1 MVENSKNIMITK
13 ASGEIEA
20 FEPMKLLR
28 SLNRAGANEQIAHQ
42 ILLDMEP
49 IISNGVSTRKI
60 YKKALSLL
68 RQKMKSSA
76 IRYRIKDALME
87 LGDSGHPFEIFT
99 GEIYKHL
106 GYAVKTGIVVEGK
119 SITHEMDVI
128 ATSQKTQQIIECKY
142 SQLHGKYVSIQVPLY
157 VHSRVNDIIAYRS
170 NLEEYKDFSFT
181 AGVATNT
188 RFSPDC
194 IKYASDYGINL
205 LSWDYPE
212 GKSLRE
218 LIQKEHILPVTV
230 LSTLSQHEKDYL
242 ISHDIVT
249 CEQLVKNST
258 MLSEIGL
265 SPKKIHTVQI
275 ELDTVLEDKI
285 QR

>member
-1 MVENSKNIMITK
+1 MVNTSKHIMVTK
-13 ASGEIEA
+13 ASGEMEA
-20 FEPMKLLR
+20 FEPIKLLR

-42 ILLDMEP
+42 ILLDIEP
-49 IISNGVSTRKI
+49 SLSNGISTRKI

-68 RQKMKSSA
+68 RQKMKGSA

-106 GYAVKTGIVVEGK
+106 GYSVETAIVVEGK

-128 ATSQKTQQIIECKY
+128 ATSQGTQQLIECKY
-142 SQLHGKYVSIQVPLY
+142 SKLQGKYISIQVPLY
-157 VHSRVNDIIAYRS
+157 VYSRVNDIIAYRS
-170 NLEEYKDFSFT
+170 KQEKYKNFSFT
-181 AGVATNT
+181 AGVVTNT

-218 LIQKEHILPVTV
+218 IIQKENILPITL
-230 LSTLSQHEKDYL
+230 LSTLNQHEKKSL

-265 SPKKIHTVQI
+265 SQRKIQTVRI
-275 ELDTVLEDKI
+275 ELDVLMQTK
-285 QR
+285 R

>member
-1 MVENSKNIMITK
+1 MVNTSKHIMVTK
-13 ASGEIEA
+13 ASGEMEA
-20 FEPMKLLR
+20 FEPIKLLR

-42 ILLDMEP
+42 ILLDIEP
-49 IISNGVSTRKI
+49 SLSNGISTRKI

-68 RQKMKSSA
+68 RQKMKGSA

-106 GYAVKTGIVVEGK
+106 GYAVETAIVVEGK

-128 ATSQKTQQIIECKY
+128 ATSQGTQQLIECKY
-142 SQLHGKYVSIQVPLY
+142 SKLQGKYISIQVPLY
-157 VHSRVNDIIAYRS
+157 VYSRVNDIIAYRS
-170 NLEEYKDFSFT
+170 KQEKYNNFSFT
-181 AGVATNT
+181 AGVVTNT

-212 GKSLRE
+212 EKSLRE
-218 LIQKEHILPVTV
+218 IIQKENILPITI
-230 LSTLSQHEKDYL
+230 LSILNQHEKKSL

-265 SPKKIHTVQI
+265 SQRKIQTVRI
-275 ELDTVLEDKI
+275 ELDASLQTKS
-285 QR
+285 

>member
-1 MVENSKNIMITK
+1 MVNTSKHIMVTK
-13 ASGEIEA
+13 ASGEMEA
-20 FEPMKLLR
+20 FEPIKLLR

-42 ILLDMEP
+42 ILLDIEP
-49 IISNGVSTRKI
+49 SLSNGISTRKI

-87 LGDSGHPFEIFT
+87 LGDSGRPFEIFT

-106 GYAVKTGIVVEGK
+106 GYAVETGIVVEGK

-128 ATSQKTQQIIECKY
+128 ATSQTTQQLIECKY
-142 SQLHGKYVSIQVPLY
+142 SKLQGNYVSIQVPLY
-157 VHSRVNDIIAYRS
+157 VYSRVNDIIAYRS
-170 NLEEYKDFSFT
+170 KLEKYSEFSFT

-205 LSWDYPE
+205 LSWNYPE

-218 LIQKEHILPVTV
+218 IIHKEHILPITI
-230 LSTLSQHEKDYL
+230 LSTLNQHDKEYL

-249 CEQLVKNST
+249 CEQLVNNNT

-265 SPKKIHTVQI
+265 SHRKIQTVRI
-275 ELDTVLEDKI
+275 ELETAI
-285 QR
+285 QTKR